1 MVRNFPAD
9 IADARRIRS
18 ETERSNV
25 VVMRGRKTHCANCGL
40 RNGCLPGTLQGEELW
55 QFDEMVGEQR
65 RLRKGD
71 LLFSAGTPFHAL
83 YAIRL
88 GTLKTSIL
96 AEDGREQVAG
106 CHMPGEIIGLDGV
119 ATGEHT
125 CSASA
130 LEDSEVCAIP
140 FERLEAMTH
149 VSTPLQHAVRQMFA
163 REVSRNHALML
174 LLGSMRAEER
184 VVSFLLD
191 LSKRYRQRGYS
202 PSEFVLR
209 MTREEIGSYL
219 GLKLETVSRV
229 FSRLQADGLIQAQGR
244 EVKLLDPPA
253 MNEMLGRDPLVPDA

>member
-1 MVRNFPAD
+1 MVRNLPVD
-9 IADARRIRS
+9 IANARRSRS
-18 ETERSNV
+18 EATPSNV
-25 VVMRGRKTHCANCGL
+25 VAMRERKAHCANCGL
-40 RNGCLPGTLQGEELW
+40 RKGCLPSTLQGEDLW

-65 RLRKGD
+65 RLRKGEA
-71 LLFSAGTPFHAL
+71 LFTAGTPFHAL

-106 CHMPGEIIGLDGV
+106 YHMPGEMIGLDGV
-119 ATGEHT
+119 ATGDHA

-130 LEDSEVCAIP
+130 LEDSEVCTIA
-140 FERLEAMTH
+140 FDRLEAMTH
-149 VSTPLQHAVRQMFA
+149 ASTTLQHAVRQMFA

-244 EVKLLDPPA
+244 DVKLLDPPA
-253 MNEMLGRDPLVPDA
+253 MNEMLGRDPLLPEA